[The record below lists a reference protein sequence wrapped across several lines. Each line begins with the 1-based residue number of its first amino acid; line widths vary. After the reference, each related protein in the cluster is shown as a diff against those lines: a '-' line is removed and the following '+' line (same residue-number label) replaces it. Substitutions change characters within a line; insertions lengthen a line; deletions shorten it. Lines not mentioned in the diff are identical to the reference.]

1 MSARDA
7 AHDRLAARL
16 SAAIG
21 RLEDPAAPMV
31 VVDLDAFDANL
42 ADLARRACGTPI
54 RIASKSVRVPALL
67 RRALADPAV
76 EGVLSYNLR
85 EALWL
90 AENDVCDDMVVGY
103 PTTDRVALRRL
114 SDDESLRSRV
124 TLMIDDPAHLD
135 LIDSCRSGDVPV
147 KVAIDVDAGLR
158 WGPSHVGPKRSPLY
172 DTAEIVA
179 LARAAQKRG
188 FVVDGVMTYEGQVAG
203 VQDDVPGQ
211 RAKSA
216 IVRRLKSAS
225 VAQLGERRRRIADA
239 LREVVELR
247 FWNAGGS
254 GSIES
259 TVADP
264 VVTEVAAGS
273 GLLVPGLF
281 DHYQSFRPRPAAYF
295 AVPVVRRPSA
305 QVATVA
311 GGGFIASGAA
321 GKDRLPIPWAPSG
334 LQVTGLE
341 GVGEVQT
348 PLTGPGAAR
357 LRIGDWVWFRHAK
370 SGELAEHTNLVH
382 LVQAADVVDTVP
394 SYRGLGL
401 AW

>member
-135 LIDSCRSGDVPV
+135 LIDSCRSGDAPV

>member
-7 AHDRLAARL
+7 AHDRLATRL
-16 SAAIG
+16 STAIG
-21 RLEDPAAPMV
+21 RLDDPATPMV

-42 ADLARRACGTPI
+42 ADLTRRASGTPI
-54 RIASKSVRVPALL
+54 RVASKSVRIPALL
-67 RRALADPAV
+67 ERALADPAV

-90 AENDVCDDMVVGY
+90 AESGVCDDMVVGY

-135 LIDSCRSGDVPV
+135 LIDSCRSGDAPL

-172 DTAEIVA
+172 DAAEVVA
-179 LARAAQKRG
+179 LARAAQARG

-211 RAKSA
+211 RAKSM

-239 LREVVELR
+239 LREVVEIR

-295 AVPVVRRPSA
+295 GVPVVRRPSPE
-305 QVATVA
+305 VATVA

-348 PLTGPGAAR
+348 PLTGPGAAG
-357 LRIGDWVWFRHAK
+357 LRISDWVWFRHAK